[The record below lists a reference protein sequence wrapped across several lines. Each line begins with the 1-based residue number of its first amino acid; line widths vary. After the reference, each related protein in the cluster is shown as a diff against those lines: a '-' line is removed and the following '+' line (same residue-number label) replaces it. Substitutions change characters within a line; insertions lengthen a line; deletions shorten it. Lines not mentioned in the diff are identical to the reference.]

1 MGISMSSN
9 FERVQILQVELANVE
24 HSTGQHDWQNIPV
37 ADAPRHDGELS
48 RRGHSAKIAVAVASR
63 LVDAVRCLFTLLQET
78 SMQFHDDISQSCLQ
92 NRLVGFDFDQLLYNL
107 RYQLHLRQADIE
119 FLQRRADN
127 QVSAVSNVTVFI
139 YDLFQRL
146 LWMIEFAFLCAVQ
159 STRLIE
165 TAESIVLTA
174 DYKTDIQQTF
184 SEGQHAQHLNR
195 SRLKKYFRVYS
206 AR

>member
-1 MGISMSSN
+1 MSSN

-37 ADAPRHDGELS
+37 ADAPRHDGEIS
-48 RRGHSAKIAVAVASR
+48 RRGHSAKIAVAIASR

-78 SMQFHDDISQSCLQ
+78 SIQFHDDISQSCLQ
-92 NRLVGFDFDQLLYNL
+92 NRSVSFDFDQLLYNL

-127 QVSAVSNVTVFI
+127 QVSAVSNATVFI

-146 LWMIEFAFLCAVQ
+146 PWMIEFAFMCAVQ

-174 DYKTDIQQTF
+174 DYMADIQQTL
-184 SEGQHAQHLNR
+184 SEGQYARYLGCPR
-195 SRLKKYFRVYS
+195 VKKDFRVYLE
-206 AR
+206 R